1 MRVKSLID
9 TIVEND
15 ALIQRP
21 SLDSKVSTFLKHQRG
36 EESYFAFGRKVG
48 VSAST
53 LFRIETGQQSIT
65 VGTLDRI
72 LEKLGLTI
80 TDVFYDI

>member
-1 MRVKSLID
+1 MKKV
-9 TIVEND
+9 VD

-21 SLDSKVSTFLKHQRG
+21 SLDGQVSRFLKHYRG
-36 EESYFAFGRKVG
+36 KESYFTFGRKVG

-72 LEKLGLTI
+72 LESLGLTI
-80 TDVFYDI
+80 TDVFY

>member
-1 MRVKSLID
+1 MKKV
-9 TIVEND
+9 VD

-21 SLDSKVSTFLKHQRG
+21 GLDGQVSTFLKHHRG

-72 LEKLGLTI
+72 LENLGLTI